1 MGLAEFDNCDLIFQ
15 AAAATALT
23 GHMEIGPMFHPA
35 AVTSFTGH
43 IAINFMFE
51 QQ

>member
-23 GHMEIGPMFHPA
+23 GAYGNWSDVLPGGGDIVDGAYSNQFH
-35 AVTSFTGH
+35 V
-43 IAINFMFE
+43 
-51 QQ
+51 